1 MPLDYAGNTLGTA
14 RELNITPKTQTLTDW
29 VGSTDT
35 NDFYRFSLSGRA
47 SFNLTLNGL
56 AADADVRLLDRYGNT
71 LVGSYNS
78 GSIADS
84 IRRTL
89 DAGTYYVQ
97 VYPYGKT
104 STYYNLNISATPVT
118 PPDYAGNTTTSARN
132 ISVGS
137 TNSIYTDWVGSAD
150 TNDYYRFSL
159 SQNSNFQL
167 SLNSLTAD
175 ADVQLLRLN
184 SDGTTTAVGSSIA
197 ASNTGE
203 AININGLAA
212 GTYFA
217 RVYQYSGDTYYNLN
231 LSANPITTTTNPAN
245 WTFMVYMAGHDLETF
260 GIQDFLEMAA
270 VGSNSN
276 VNIVAEFDRTAGYTT
291 AYSDWTDTRRGIIRS
306 TDTPSLN
313 WGTSIGEVNMGDA
326 NTLRDFINWST
337 TNYQANNYALVLWGH
352 GSGLNAAYDDITNDS
367 ISASELSSVL
377 SGLSRSIS
385 LVGTDACLMGNLE
398 FAYQIRNNASVFVGS
413 QEVEPGQGWNYTSVL
428 SDLSANSSMSAA
440 GLGSSIVNRYG
451 QYYNSAGSNGV
462 EETLSAINL
471 VSLRSTNPN
480 NLATAI
486 SSFATTVMNSATS
499 GDRSQLALHRSNSA
513 GFYDP
518 NYRDLGTLLSRIAN
532 DATMTASI
540 RTVAGAT
547 LSAYNSMIISN
558 YSSISQRATG
568 LSINFQPNG
577 TSVSS
582 SYNSTNL
589 AFAADTTWDEFLRWW
604 AV

>member
-1 MPLDYAGNTLGTA
+1 MPLDYAGNTLSTA
-14 RELNITPKTQTLTDW
+14 RELNVTPTTQTLTDW

-56 AADADVRLLDRYGNT
+56 AADADVRLLDSSGKT
-71 LVGSYNS
+71 LVGSYNT
-78 GSIADS
+78 GKTADS
-84 IRRTL
+84 IGRTL

-97 VYPYGKT
+97 VYPFKSAT
-104 STYYNLNISATPVT
+104 TYYNLNFSATPVT
-118 PPDYAGNTTTSARN
+118 PLDNAGNTTASARN
-132 ISVGS
+132 ITVGS
-137 TNSIYTDWVGSAD
+137 TSSTYSDWVGSAD
-150 TNDYYRFSL
+150 TNDYYRFSI
-159 SQNSNFQL
+159 SNNSNFQL
-167 SLNSLTAD
+167 SLNGLTAN

-184 SDGTTTAVGSSIA
+184 SDGTTTAVGSSLT
-197 ASNTGE
+197 ASNTAE
-203 AININGLAA
+203 AININNLAA

-217 RVYQYSGDTYYNLN
+217 RVYQFSGDTYYNLN
-231 LSANPITTTTNPAN
+231 LSANPITTTNTTN
-245 WTFMVYMAGHDLETF
+245 WTFMVYMAGHNLESF

-291 AYSDWTDTRRGIIRS
+291 TYGDWTDTRRGIIRS

-313 WGTSIGEVNMGDA
+313 WGTSIGEVNMGDT
-326 NTLRDFINWST
+326 NTLRDFINWSM

-377 SGLSRSIS
+377 SGLSTNIS

-413 QEVEPGQGWNYTSVL
+413 QEVEPGEGWNYTTVL
-428 SDLSANSSMSAA
+428 SDLTANSSMSAA
-440 GLGSSIVNRYG
+440 GLGTRIVNRYG
-451 QYYNSAGSNGV
+451 QYYNSVGSNGM
-462 EETLSAINL
+462 EETLSAIDL
-471 VSLRSTNPN
+471 VSLRSSNPN

-499 GDRSQLALHRSNSA
+499 YDRSQLALHRSNSA

-518 NYRDLGTLLSRIAN
+518 NYRDLGTLLSRITN

-547 LSAYNSMIISN
+547 LSAYNSIIISN

-568 LSINFQPNG
+568 LSINFQPAG
-577 TSVSS
+577 TSPAS

-589 AFAADTTWDEFLRWW
+589 AFAADTIWDEFLRWW
-604 AV
+604 VA